1 MERRVVTVKKYRRM
15 LTVFLNNKLVG
26 RLEKSAAR
34 DLTFTYDA
42 TWLNMP
48 GARPVSLS
56 LPLPLAS
63 QSIFEGM
70 QFTKRQLM

>member
-56 LPLPLAS
+56 LPLAS